1 MAAVFA
7 LVLAGRVLQSSGEG
21 RPPRE
26 REVEKWVQPWG
37 LVGGER
43 KGTWRESGCLQHGPL
58 QCLIHC
64 RFHPKGEG
72 AFPGDAF
79 GGHA

>member
-26 REVEKWVQPWG
+26 REKYRSGSSHGGLWEEKGRG
-37 LVGGER
+37 LGENPDA
-43 KGTWRESGCLQHGPL
+43 SSMGP
-58 QCLIHC
+58 
-64 RFHPKGEG
+64 FSV
-72 AFPGDAF
+72 
-79 GGHA
+79 